1 MGEKF
6 LSEENRAE
14 DILLGALGFGEDA
27 SIVSVELAPDG
38 FYRGVGK
45 YGDGEIFEFVSDLE
59 ADDLERWAIGVLS
72 QRKVETP
79 PRKTGGKKR

>member
-27 SIVSVELAPDG
+27 SIVSVELTDDG

-45 YGDGEIFEFVSDLE
+45 FGDGETFDFTSDIE
-59 ADDLERWAIGVLS
+59 ADELERWAIGILS
-72 QRKVETP
+72 QRAVTAPQQKKG
-79 PRKTGGKKR
+79 RK